1 MIWKQVFT
9 IRKQMNIEDI
19 KLREVELFLSLLK
32 LKSVRELGRQQNMQA
47 GQVSKW
53 ISGLERKI
61 GAPLIERSSSGIRP
75 TAKAIELL
83 PLFEKIHSLHEKLS
97 GESTKKDSDV
107 YSFASSS
114 FFSTHL
120 VPLVLKELK
129 TDCKVRLI
137 DLAPTNFI
145 NAALRG
151 AFEYCLHSQ
160 KLDWPQTWT
169 TREVGTLKWHLYARK
184 KHPVLKSPSM
194 KNVVKYPFVVPIY
207 WSPEGTLYGDD
218 QCPIPMSKRIRGHE
232 TATAASAAE
241 IVKVSDQL
249 AFLPEVVAKRGEF
262 SLEAVKMA
270 WKQIEKP
277 VYLSVK
283 NSTVK
288 QTDFDLISSICRDV
302 LQSL

>member
-1 MIWKQVFT
+1 MG
-9 IRKQMNIEDI
+9 IEDI
-19 KLREVELFLSLLK
+19 KLREVELLLSLLK
-32 LKSVRELGRQQNMQA
+32 LKSVRELGRQENMQP

-53 ISGLERKI
+53 ISALERKI
-61 GAPLIERSSSGIRP
+61 GATLIDRSPTGIRP
-75 TAKAIELL
+75 TARALELL
-83 PLFEKIHSLHEKLS
+83 PLFEKMHSLQEKLS
-97 GESTKKDSDV
+97 GETTKNDSSI

-120 VPLVLKELK
+120 VPLILKGMKE
-129 TDCKVRLI
+129 DCKVKLI

-169 TREVGTLKWHLYARK
+169 TREVGTLKWNVYARK
-184 KHPVLKSPSM
+184 KHPVLKTPAM
-194 KNVVKYPFVVPIY
+194 KEVIKYPFIIPIY
-207 WSPEGTLYGDD
+207 WTPEGTHYGDD
-218 QCPIPMSKRIRGHE
+218 QCPIPLSKRIKGHE

-241 IVKVSDQL
+241 IVKVTDQL
-249 AFLPEVVAKRGEF
+249 AFLPEVVAKRAEF
-262 SLEAVKMA
+262 SLEVVKMN

-288 QTDFDLISSICRDV
+288 QSDFDLISSICSDV
-302 LQSL
+302 LKSL